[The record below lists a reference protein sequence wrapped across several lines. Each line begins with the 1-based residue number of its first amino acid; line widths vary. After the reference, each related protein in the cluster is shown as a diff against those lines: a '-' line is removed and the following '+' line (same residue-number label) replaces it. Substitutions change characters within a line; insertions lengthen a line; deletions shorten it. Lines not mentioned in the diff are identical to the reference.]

1 MALPCVAPQRDWFG
15 KGTTVQREMRIPV
28 AVQVERRQPA
38 NRWAEAVHVPVGIA
52 NGAMDLPDWTLLRE
66 ADGTAR
72 FHATNAE
79 IVLHRKDTEGLIET
93 VAEEKPV
100 VFVVMRPVETAP
112 GVAVH
117 LVTASTHEAQD
128 HTDAG
133 EDAVERVPMPPEIAE
148 LIEAFVAAHHVDE
161 PFYKRKRKRDRV
173 EEHKFGK
180 EPIFTSSVRPPESG
194 KA

>member
-1 MALPCVAPQRDWFG
+1 M
-15 KGTTVQREMRIPV
+15 QREMRIDV
-28 AVQVERRQPA
+28 AVQVERREAA
-38 NRWAEAVHVPVGIA
+38 NRWAEASFVPVGVSP
-52 NGAMDLPDWTLLRE
+52 GRLERPDWTPLVSAER
-66 ADGTAR
+66 ATR
-72 FHATNAE
+72 FHATNAQ

-93 VAEEKPV
+93 VREEAPV
-100 VFVVMRPVETAP
+100 LFVVLRPCDGAP

-133 EDAVERVPMPPEIAE
+133 EDMVERVPMPPEIAE

-173 EEHKFGK
+173 EEHKFGQ
-180 EPIFTSSVRPPESG
+180 EPIFTPASRARLRASSGDGS
-194 KA
+194 